1 MFSRN
6 EFVAAVYRRGLKI
19 KDIAK
24 AMEID
29 KATLYRK
36 MNGTSD
42 FTRAEII
49 KFCEVTDCSRDEMN
63 NIFFAV

>member
-1 MFSRN
+1 MFKKN

-19 KDIAK
+19 RDIAE
-24 AMEID
+24 AMGID

-36 MNGTSD
+36 MNGISD

-49 KFCEVTDCSRDEMN
+49 KFCEATGCSNDEMTS
-63 NIFFAV
+63 IFFAA